1 MGSLFAGGGAGDR
14 DYKQVVRD
22 AIDSIGEDV
31 SLKIDTKDINT
42 IYLHEATKCLRRSFY
57 DRMDPLDTAQTQFN
71 KVLGGLFR
79 KMKSNATT
87 GKYDMDGGLVLK
99 GEADMIKD
107 DVILIFR
114 SVDKFPENPMPVD
127 MLYLNACMWLFEKI
141 EGVIVYIT
149 PDGKEDSFVANR
161 NQKMFEEVI
170 RRTKVLHDLLEKNK
184 ADPKAKPPIIE
195 PSLDCLDCQYYERC
209 YIKKKT
215 GKTIT
220 ISSLFGKFGKE
231 DTI

>member
-1 MGSLFAGGGAGDR
+1 MGRSDAGDR

-31 SLKIDTKDINT
+31 SIKIDTKDINT
-42 IYLHEATKCLRRSFY
+42 IYLYETTKCLRRSFY
-57 DRMDPLDTAQTQFN
+57 DRTDPLETEQTQFN

-79 KMKSNATT
+79 KMKSHSSI
-87 GKYDMDGGLVLK
+87 GKYDMVAGLTLK
-99 GEADMIKD
+99 GQADMIKD
-107 DVILIFR
+107 DVVLIFR
-114 SVDKFPENPMPVD
+114 SIAKFPDNPIPVD
-127 MLYLNACMWLFEKI
+127 MLYINACMWMFNKI

-149 PDGKEDSFVANR
+149 PDGKEDSFVTNR

-170 RRTKVLHDLLEKNK
+170 RRTKVFHDLLEKNNT
-184 ADPKAKPPIIE
+184 DPKAKPPIIE

>member
-1 MGSLFAGGGAGDR
+1 MGRSDAGDR
-14 DYKQVVRD
+14 DYKQIVRD
-22 AIDSIGEDV
+22 AIDSMGEDIEI
-31 SLKIDTKDINT
+31 KIDTKDVNT
-42 IYLHEATKCLRRSFY
+42 IHLHEATKCLRLSYY
-57 DRMDPLDTAQTQFN
+57 DRTDPLDTEQTQFN

-79 KMKSNATT
+79 KMKSKSSI
-87 GKYDMDGGLVLK
+87 GEYDMGGGLVLK
-99 GEADMIKD
+99 GQADMIQE
-107 DVILIFR
+107 DVILLFR
-114 SVDKFPENPMPVD
+114 SIDKFPENPLAVD

-149 PDGKEDSFVANR
+149 PDGKEESFVANR

-215 GKTIT
+215 GRTIT
-220 ISSLFGKFGKE
+220 MGSLLNQFGKD

>member
-1 MGSLFAGGGAGDR
+1 MVVGDR
-14 DYKQVVRD
+14 DYKQIVRD

-31 SLKIDTKDINT
+31 QLKFDTKDPNT

-57 DRMDPLDTAQTQFN
+57 DRTEPLETEQTQFN

-79 KMKSNATT
+79 KMKSFATISEY
-87 GKYDMDGGLVLK
+87 KMDDGLALK
-99 GEADMIKD
+99 GQVDMIKD

-114 SVDKFPENPMPVD
+114 SVNRYPENPLPAD
-127 MLYLNACMWLFEKI
+127 ILYVNACMWIFNKI

-149 PDGKEDSFVANR
+149 PDGREESFVTNR

-170 RRTKVLHDLLEKNK
+170 RRTKVFHDLLERKNT
-184 ADPKAKPPIIE
+184 DPKAKPPIIE

-209 YIKKKT
+209 YIRKKE
-215 GKTIT
+215 GKQIT
-220 ISSLFGKFGKE
+220 LSSLFGKFGKE